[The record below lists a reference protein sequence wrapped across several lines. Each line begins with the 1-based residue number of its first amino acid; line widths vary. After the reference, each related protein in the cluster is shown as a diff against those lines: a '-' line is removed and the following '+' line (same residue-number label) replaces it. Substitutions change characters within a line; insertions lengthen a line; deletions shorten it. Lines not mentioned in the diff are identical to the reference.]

1 MISLKKNIFI
11 LILAI
16 SSFIFSKDLGYIIKD
31 DTIVYREEIE
41 GTKKEYELPFI
52 NKESFEIIDDIYAKN
67 NISAFYKGKRID
79 FSDPKTFTVLSQN
92 IAKDKYRIFYNGEI
106 LSNNL
111 NTKDIEVVNKYYI
124 KDKYYYYGINEYKSK
139 DYSVYGK
146 NFTNK
151 NLAKITNRI
160 KITPDMKIQDEYLIS
175 KENISYLGKKID
187 NIDLNTFQNLKYGIS
202 KDKNNIYFNGIN
214 IKFLNGIELKDKDLK
229 NIGENYFRNKNNIYI
244 VTDSDIDNE
253 FWIYKLNLSS
263 DLLDFKVIS
272 KDYFINN
279 GIGYYKTDQIGKIDE
294 KTFKIIRDKYS
305 KDKNNIYFENKI
317 IKNVD
322 KNTFEI
328 LGYDY
333 SRDRNNVYYRDKIY
347 LNFIPKE
354 IQVIDKIFLVTDD
367 KVYFKSD
374 KKPEIEKDFFKII
387 DDNFIAIND
396 EIYYFIFDGGL
407 HSFRVE
413 NSKKF
418 RNIGFNFYSDDSNIY
433 YYDKKIKKIDKNS
446 IRIINKN
453 YISDK
458 NNIFYKDKILENIDR
473 STFEIIDEVN
483 SRDIHGNYIDR
494 CYNIFTEYC
503 NEEYI
508 PEIINKMKK

>member
-1 MISLKKNIFI
+1 MKKNIFI

-16 SSFIFSKDLGYIIKD
+16 SSFIFSKNLGYIIKD
-31 DTIVYREEIE
+31 DIIVYREEIE
-41 GTKKEYELPFI
+41 GTKKEYELSLV
-52 NKESFEIIDDIYAKN
+52 NKESFEIIDDIYARN
-67 NISAFYKGKRID
+67 NISAFYKGKKID
-79 FSDPKTFTVLSQN
+79 FSDSKTFTVLSQN
-92 IAKDKYRIFYNGEI
+92 IAKDIYRIFYNGEI

-160 KITPDMKIQDEYLIS
+160 KITPDMKVQDEYLIS
-175 KENISYLGKKID
+175 KENIYYLGKKID

-202 KDKNNIYFNGIN
+202 KDKDNIYFNGIN

-229 NIGENYFRNKNNIYI
+229 NIGKNYFRNKNNIYI

-253 FWIYKLNLSS
+253 FWIYRLNLSS

-294 KTFKIIRDKYS
+294 K
-305 KDKNNIYFENKI
+305 
-317 IKNVD
+317 
-322 KNTFEI
+322 TFEI

-354 IQVIDKIFLVTDD
+354 IQVIDKIFLVTDN

-374 KKPEIEKDFFKII
+374 KKSEIEKDFFKVI

-407 HSFRVE
+407 HSFRV
-413 NSKKF
+413 
-418 RNIGFNFYSDDSNIY
+418 
-433 YYDKKIKKIDKNS
+433 
-446 IRIINKN
+446 
-453 YISDK
+453 
-458 NNIFYKDKILENIDR
+458 
-473 STFEIIDEVN
+473 
-483 SRDIHGNYIDR
+483 
-494 CYNIFTEYC
+494 
-503 NEEYI
+503 
-508 PEIINKMKK
+508 